1 MRILVTGRHVELTP
15 ALKAYAEEKISKF
28 DRYLPNI
35 TEARITITLEKNVHK
50 VEVLLNANGFIIP
63 AEGATGEVYSAVDQ
77 VVEKLDQQVK
87 KYKGKL
93 TSKRKGEGR
102 ASSGPGSAAPADEG
116 GRIIKARRFDLK
128 PMSPEEASLQ
138 LEMMDKNFFIF
149 NNAISGDINVIYK
162 RTDGNYGLI
171 EPLR

>member
-1 MRILVTGRHVELTP
+1 MRILVTGRHIDLTP
-15 ALKAYAEEKISKF
+15 ALRAYAEEKISKF

-35 TEARITITLEKNVHK
+35 TEARITVTLEKNIHK

-63 AEGATGEVYSAVDQ
+63 AEGATGEVYSAIDQ

-93 TSKRKGEGR
+93 THHRKGEGR
-102 ASSGPGSAAPADEG
+102 PTPPGSTAPADEG
-116 GRIIKARRFDLK
+116 GRIIKTKRFDLK
-128 PMSPEEASLQ
+128 PMTPEEASLHME
-138 LEMMDKNFFIF
+138 LMEKNFFIF